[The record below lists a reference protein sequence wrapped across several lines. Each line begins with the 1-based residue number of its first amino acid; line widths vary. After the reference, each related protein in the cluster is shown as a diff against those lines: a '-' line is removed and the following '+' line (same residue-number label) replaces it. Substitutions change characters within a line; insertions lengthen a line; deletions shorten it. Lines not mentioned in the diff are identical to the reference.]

1 MNHTNLDLLEDFLD
15 RNSLPVLSMSL
26 SDEIVSVKTEGKNF
40 KANLT

>member
-26 SDEIVSVKTEGKNF
+26 SEEIVSVTTEGKTL
-40 KANLT
+40 KQI

>member
-26 SDEIVSVKTEGKNF
+26 SEEIVTTEGKTL
-40 KANLT
+40 KQI